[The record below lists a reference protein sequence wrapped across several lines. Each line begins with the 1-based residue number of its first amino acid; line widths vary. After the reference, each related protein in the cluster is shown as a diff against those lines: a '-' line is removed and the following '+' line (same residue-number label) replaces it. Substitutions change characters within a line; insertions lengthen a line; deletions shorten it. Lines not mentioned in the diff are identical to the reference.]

1 MISFEFGVI
10 PFGVISFE
18 FGVISFGVIPF
29 GVIFF
34 GVVPFEFEVI
44 SFEFEVIPGTIVKVG
59 GALNSSNFCISGN
72 SGNSCNSGIFEV
84 ESAAMWGLPDKPCG
98 KGNLSFM

>member
-1 MISFEFGVI
+1 MI

>member
-1 MISFEFGVI
+1 MEFGVI
-10 PFGVISFE
+10 PFGVISFG
-18 FGVISFGVIPF
+18 FGVISF

>member
-1 MISFEFGVI
+1 MI

-18 FGVISFGVIPF
+18 FGVISF

>member
-1 MISFEFGVI
+1 MEFGVI
-10 PFGVISFE
+10 PFGVISFG

-84 ESAAMWGLPDKPCG
+84 ESAAMW
-98 KGNLSFM
+98 

>member
-1 MISFEFGVI
+1 MEFGVI